1 MIILQVCF
9 EIRKLSVKQSYK
21 DWLQFNLDS
30 GFTAKQFHKDINAIK
45 TKYPMLKYA
54 GKSVNTCMDQTIRR
68 QMKILSTILK
78 IVTEFNLT
86 NI

>member
-1 MIILQVCF
+1 V
-9 EIRKLSVKQSYK
+9 KLVNYLSSNHK

-54 GKSVNTCMDQTIRR
+54 CKSVNAYGSND
-68 QMKILSTILK
+68 K
-78 IVTEFNLT
+78 ET
-86 NI
+86 NEDIINYIKDCDRI